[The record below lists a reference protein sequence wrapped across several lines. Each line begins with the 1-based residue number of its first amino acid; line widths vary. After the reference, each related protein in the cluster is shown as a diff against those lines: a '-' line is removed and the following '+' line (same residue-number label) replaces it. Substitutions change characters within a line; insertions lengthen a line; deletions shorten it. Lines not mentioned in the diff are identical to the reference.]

1 MLNAFL
7 TLAIRQSEKK
17 WLPNKILLFFTSTV
31 AKLEQKFKNEN
42 LCQKQQLLD
51 I

>member
-1 MLNAFL
+1 MLNTFL
-7 TLAIRQSEKK
+7 T
-17 WLPNKILLFFTSTV
+17 FYTSTV

-42 LCQKQQLLD
+42 LCQKQQLD

>member
-1 MLNAFL
+1 ML
-7 TLAIRQSEKK
+7 
-17 WLPNKILLFFTSTV
+17 NKILLFFTSTV

-42 LCQKQQLLD
+42 LCQKQQLD